1 MGPHDLVPVRMGGH
15 VWGRRVCMKIGPIH
29 ISIVALLII
38 VILVILLA

>member
-1 MGPHDLVPVRMGGH
+1 
-15 VWGRRVCMKIGPIH
+15 MKIGPIH

>member
-1 MGPHDLVPVRMGGH
+1 VTLGT
-15 VWGRRVCMKIGPIH
+15 RRLMKIGPIH